1 MCTKICYL
9 VSNVPDYD
17 EEDREERKETEHKSK
32 DVDTH
37 RHEIDITFSKKGK
50 KNVEDECFYKYIA
63 KYGHHFNEKLAKE
76 IVDKFV
82 GVEPKITF
90 NKVEEI
96 LKQWDDD
103 LDYNNTISD
112 LYVLANEIRATHS
125 TTTVK
130 SDVHAVSL
138 AAENLNSPNKEE
150 GDLFLDWVDIL
161 KRRGEKIDWKE
172 YL

>member
-1 MCTKICYL
+1 M
-9 VSNVPDYD
+9 
-17 EEDREERKETEHKSK
+17 
-32 DVDTH
+32 
-37 RHEIDITFSKKGK
+37 
-50 KNVEDECFYKYIA
+50 ECFYKYIE
-63 KYGHHFNEKLAKE
+63 KYGHHFNEKLAKA